1 MIPRRRFVSRVMG
14 VAPIAPPAAEAQPR
28 APVPRVG
35 VLRIGSRPFQEAFPL
50 GLRAAALISIVAL
63 LLTPLTADAQQAG
76 RSPRIGWLSFAI
88 GSPTGMELVGAFRQ
102 GLREHGWVE
111 GQNIV
116 IEYRSAE
123 GRAERFPDLA
133 AELVRLQVDVLVAS
147 GEPAILALKR
157 ATTTIPIVM
166 AISADPV
173 GTGLVASLARPGGNV
188 TGLSILAK
196 EVAGKRLE
204 LLKEVV
210 PRASRV
216 AVLWNAAY
224 PGKALELRE
233 TQSAAQVLGVSL
245 RPVEVR
251 APADLPAA
259 FSAIVSAK
267 PDALITF
274 SDPLTNIHQTQI
286 VEFAVRNRLPM
297 ISEVRLWADGGGLM
311 TYGPSMADMFRRAA
325 AYVDK
330 ILKGAKP
337 AHLPVE
343 QPTKF
348 DLVVNLKAA
357 KALGLA
363 IPPSILLRADQVIE

>member
-1 MIPRRRFVSRVMG
+1 V
-14 VAPIAPPAAEAQPR
+14 
-28 APVPRVG
+28 
-35 VLRIGSRPFQEAFPL
+35 
-50 GLRAAALISIVAL
+50 GLRAAALITIVAL
-63 LLTPLTADAQQAG
+63 LLTPLAAWAQQAG

>member
-1 MIPRRRFVSRVMG
+1 
-14 VAPIAPPAAEAQPR
+14 
-28 APVPRVG
+28 
-35 VLRIGSRPFQEAFPL
+35 
-50 GLRAAALISIVAL
+50 
-63 LLTPLTADAQQAG
+63 
-76 RSPRIGWLSFAI
+76 
-88 GSPTGMELVGAFRQ
+88 
-102 GLREHGWVE
+102 
-111 GQNIV
+111 
-116 IEYRSAE
+116 
-123 GRAERFPDLA
+123 
-133 AELVRLQVDVLVAS
+133 
-147 GEPAILALKR
+147 
-157 ATTTIPIVM
+157 M

-233 TQSAAQVLGVSL
+233 TQSAAQVLGLSL

-274 SDPLTNIHQTQI
+274 SDPLTNIHRTQI

-325 AYVDK
+325 TYVDK

-357 KALGLA
+357 QALGLT
-363 IPPSILLRADQVIE
+363 IPQSILLRADQVIE